1 MQRMSWRSFAAAQAD
16 PRRHKTKRAARAAP
30 SCITAIIPEGLK
42 VELLREPNHHQRK
55 SNQKEEEARACA
67 IVLRSHFRTAVRL
80 VARPSGSRTG
90 CCLEDRTNGA
100 PGHRAEPAP
109 TVAENA
115 LTRC

>member
-30 SCITAIIPEGLK
+30 GCITAVIPEGLK

-67 IVLRSHFRTAVRL
+67 VVLRSHFRTAVRL
-80 VARPSGSRTG
+80 VARPSGPSGCGNRQCRT
-90 CCLEDRTNGA
+90 EPRTTLPLCA
-100 PGHRAEPAP
+100 AARE
-109 TVAENA
+109 
-115 LTRC
+115 LFRCAT

>member
-67 IVLRSHFRTAVRL
+67 VVLRSHFRTAVRL
-80 VARPSGSRTG
+80 VARPSDPSG
-90 CCLEDRTNGA
+90 
-100 PGHRAEPAP
+100 
-109 TVAENA
+109 
-115 LTRC
+115 